1 MDIIV
6 FVKNVVIK
14 RGDYFWRN
22 QQNQKQIKKN
32 IFVKRVIRQ

>member
-14 RGDYFWRN
+14 RGDYFWQN

-32 IFVKRVIRQ
+32 IFVKHVTKQ

>member
-1 MDIIV
+1 MGIIV

-14 RGDYFWRN
+14 RGDYFWQN

-32 IFVKRVIRQ
+32 IFVKPVIRQ